1 MEPTIVISINQSG
14 CNVYST
20 YPKLFR
26 KLVYL
31 LYLGKSM
38 KRIAVML
45 VIERNY
51 TEICSIMKYCDKE
64 KKSFDKQKIMSNNR
78 PCETAFGIFR

>member
-20 YPKLFR
+20 CPKLFR

-38 KRIAVML
+38 KRIAMML

-51 TEICSIMKYCDKE
+51 AEICSIMKYCDKE
-64 KKSFDKQKIMSNNR
+64 KKALTNKKL
-78 PCETAFGIFR
+78 

>member
-20 YPKLFR
+20 YPKMFR

-31 LYLGKSM
+31 L
-38 KRIAVML
+38 
-45 VIERNY
+45 
-51 TEICSIMKYCDKE
+51 
-64 KKSFDKQKIMSNNR
+64 
-78 PCETAFGIFR
+78 

>member
-1 MEPTIVISINQSG
+1 MEPTIVFSINQSG
-14 CNVYST
+14 CNVYSP
-20 YPKLFR
+20 YPKQFR

-51 TEICSIMKYCDKE
+51 AEICSIIKYCDGE